1 MNLASSAC
9 VSALGLVSAA
19 LAHSFDLASL
29 AQELAWV
36 AMARA
41 ALAPARAYARAALAG
56 DIAAHRREAGTLD
69 GCGGGGGEGGRVLG
83 RAALASARAALTGD
97 IATHRREA
105 DPLGGYGGGGGVLV
119 VVLAVKVAEAF
130 LLASEL
136 PKKTSE
142 ENEPTDGLAPV
153 RGETRDASVRVNINK
168 ITHHNNAS
176 KDAFN
181 NTTANIIAKQQQ
193 QQQQQQQQHSVLHIF
208 HTTRW

>member
-41 ALAPARAYARAALAG
+41 ALAPARAYARAALA
-56 DIAAHRREAGTLD
+56 
-69 GCGGGGGEGGRVLG
+69 
-83 RAALASARAALTGD
+83 GD

-193 QQQQQQQQHSVLHIF
+193 QQQQQQHSVLHIF